1 MIRRRA
7 QRLHTTMPQTSP
19 ATCQSCSHH
28 LLEPH
33 AVQKQHM
40 CTLAPCQTDTFGN
53 PSAGVSGERV
63 STLKAN
69 LMAKAMSMTAV
80 ASESSTRPLRPVLGL
95 REGVLVPPGP

>member
-1 MIRRRA
+1 M
-7 QRLHTTMPQTSP
+7 
-19 ATCQSCSHH
+19 
-28 LLEPH
+28 
-33 AVQKQHM
+33 
-40 CTLAPCQTDTFGN
+40 
-53 PSAGVSGERV
+53 